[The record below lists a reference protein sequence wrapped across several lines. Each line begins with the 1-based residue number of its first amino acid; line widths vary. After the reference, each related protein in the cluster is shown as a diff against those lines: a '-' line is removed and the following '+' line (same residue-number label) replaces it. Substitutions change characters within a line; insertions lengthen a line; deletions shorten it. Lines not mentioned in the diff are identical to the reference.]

1 MRSLPLLSALTLA
14 LAACGSD
21 SKPPVPPPP
30 ADQATA
36 PPPTG
41 TPAPAAGPVESATY
55 AAGLKVDLKN
65 STRLPSGVYFR
76 DITIGTGTAVAAGQQ
91 VSVHYVASLADGKIV
106 DQNGPKDQ
114 PYMFTLGA
122 GRVIRGWDEGVVGMK
137 AGGTRQLIVPP
148 ELAYGP
154 GGSGP
159 VPPNAVMVF
168 TVDLPSAR

>member
-1 MRSLPLLSALTLA
+1 MRHLPLLSALTLA

-21 SKPPVPPPP
+21 SKAPVPPPP

-76 DITIGTGTAVAAGQQ
+76 DITVGTGTAVAAGQQ
-91 VSVHYVASLADGKIV
+91 IV

-114 PYMFTLGA
+114 SYRFTLGA
-122 GRVIRGWDEGVVGMK
+122 GQVIRGWDEGVVGMK

-154 GGSGP
+154 AGSGP